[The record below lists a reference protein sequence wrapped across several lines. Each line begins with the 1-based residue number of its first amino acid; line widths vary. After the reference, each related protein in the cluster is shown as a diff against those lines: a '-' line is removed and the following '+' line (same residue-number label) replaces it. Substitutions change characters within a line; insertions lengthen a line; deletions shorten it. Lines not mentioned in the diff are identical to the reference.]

1 MQSAPNKPRPARETA
16 APELVASYL
25 ERVGRKK
32 LLAPEEEIDLGRRVR
47 AGDETARIELIER
60 NLRLVVS
67 VAKRYSGMGL
77 PFEDLIQEGNIG
89 LMKAVEKFDPERG
102 YRFSIY
108 ATWWIRQAI
117 GRAVADKGRTIR
129 LPVHAYE
136 KLARLRRANAE
147 LAMELGRKPTNEETA
162 RCLGWRAREV
172 KFILE
177 SSQNSISLNRPA
189 GSEEGNSELGYFVE
203 DEDASERL
211 EAVADRVEV
220 RRLWDALV
228 QLPERE
234 RRVLVRR
241 YGLDGRER
249 ATLRELAEELALSR
263 ERIRQLQR
271 TLWIRTQPPWRRT
284 GGRNEG
290 LSTEIPRQ
298 KWILRDRHEA
308 GSLLAERLSGYRDQK
323 PIVLA
328 LTRRGVV
335 VGYEVA
341 RALGAP
347 LDVVVARKLESAGT
361 PGAGRWGHRAKGC
374 ACTQR
379 GRSRVARH
387 L

>member
-1 MQSAPNKPRPARETA
+1 MQSAPYKPRPARGTA

-32 LLAPEEEIDLGRRVR
+32 LLPPEEEIDLGRRVR

-77 PFEDLIQEGNIG
+77 PFEDLIQEGNID
-89 LMKAVEKFDPERG
+89 LMKAVNRFDPERG
-102 YRFSIY
+102 YRFSTY

-162 RCLGWRAREV
+162 RRLGWRAREV
-172 KFILE
+172 RFILE

-189 GSEEGNSELGYFVE
+189 ASEEGNSELGDFLE

-211 EAVADRVEV
+211 EVVADRIEV
-220 RRLWDALV
+220 RCLWDALV

-234 RRVLVRR
+234 RRVLVRS

-271 TLWIRTQPPWRRT
+271 TAELTLRIRTQ
-284 GGRNEG
+284 
-290 LSTEIPRQ
+290 L
-298 KWILRDRHEA
+298 
-308 GSLLAERLSGYRDQK
+308 
-323 PIVLA
+323 
-328 LTRRGVV
+328 
-335 VGYEVA
+335 
-341 RALGAP
+341 
-347 LDVVVARKLESAGT
+347 
-361 PGAGRWGHRAKGC
+361 
-374 ACTQR
+374 
-379 GRSRVARH
+379 RVAANRRAG
-387 L
+387 

>member
-147 LAMELGRKPTNEETA
+147 LAMELGGNRPTRRQQGAWGGAPARSSSSSNLARTPLASTA
-162 RCLGWRAREV
+162 PQAPKKATRSLVISLRMRTLRRGWRR
-172 KFILE
+172 
-177 SSQNSISLNRPA
+177 
-189 GSEEGNSELGYFVE
+189 
-203 DEDASERL
+203 
-211 EAVADRVEV
+211 
-220 RRLWDALV
+220 
-228 QLPERE
+228 
-234 RRVLVRR
+234 
-241 YGLDGRER
+241 
-249 ATLRELAEELALSR
+249 
-263 ERIRQLQR
+263 
-271 TLWIRTQPPWRRT
+271 
-284 GGRNEG
+284 
-290 LSTEIPRQ
+290 
-298 KWILRDRHEA
+298 
-308 GSLLAERLSGYRDQK
+308 
-323 PIVLA
+323 
-328 LTRRGVV
+328 
-335 VGYEVA
+335 
-341 RALGAP
+341 
-347 LDVVVARKLESAGT
+347 
-361 PGAGRWGHRAKGC
+361 
-374 ACTQR
+374 
-379 GRSRVARH
+379 
-387 L
+387 